1 MIDYCKDKLSVAE
14 RTLYF
19 VSLILRHQEKKVED
33 FSTFED
39 FVKFLDKNDI
49 KKTAGFNKNKKGY
62 METLKFAYSLKEE

>member
-49 KKTAGFNKNKKGY
+49 KKTAGFNKNKRGY